1 MPWLD
6 RVEAPGRVA
15 PVEVSALPAYV
26 PLETELSEPIRSEAH
41 RLPRW
46 LWPALGL
53 FVLCRIPSFYEP
65 HWYTDEAGYATVARM
80 VSQGLDLYSQAWTNK
95 PPLQIWT
102 VALSLKLFGLS
113 EAGLHLLT
121 FISGLAALLAVA
133 WVAGRLL
140 DPLRA
145 GLATSAFAL
154 AIGLPW
160 FEAEVAVPE
169 SLLLGLATWAGAL
182 VVMGLAAPRHS
193 RWWRWGWAPA
203 AGILVGAAGAYQQTE
218 LADALA
224 LTLVLI
230 LSPRVSWRQLSLY
243 LAAVLAVTAA
253 WLLPSVVIAGASTV
267 RFSLAGFYVDYA
279 AASSPGVLGD
289 ALCVAAAIAVLA
301 GAVGS
306 RRSPSPIWAIWV
318 WAAADL
324 GVAAIAHRPY
334 PHFLTPALAPSIL
347 ALASV
352 PVPPWRLPPR
362 IVPLVGGVVL
372 VALLAGVSGV
382 NQKAVFNY
390 GVWYWKAVSSG
401 QLPRSEWLAG
411 LDDRV
416 TADQEVAEWLR
427 AQGLE
432 GTCAVVWSS
441 DAWPYLLAGIPVQL
455 PTAPI
460 YNDVVLSGGS
470 DQAVTDQ
477 VSALH
482 PTVIV
487 VAVDAVAQ
495 WPSIQGLLD
504 RQYQLA
510 LASYPDLVYVRRGLH
525 LPASASEAC

>member
-1 MPWLD
+1 M
-6 RVEAPGRVA
+6 AS
-15 PVEVSALPAYV
+15 VEVSALPACA
-26 PLETELSEPIRSEAH
+26 PLEAELSEPIRSEARH
-41 RLPRW
+41 RPPRW

-53 FVLCRIPSFYEP
+53 FVVCRLPSFYEP

-80 VSQGLDLYSQAWTNK
+80 VLHGLDLYSQAWTNK

-102 VALSLKLFGLS
+102 VALALRLFGLS

-121 FISGLAALLAVA
+121 FVSGLAALLAVA
-133 WVAGRLL
+133 WMAGRFL

-145 GLATSAFAL
+145 GLATTAFAF

-169 SLLLGLATWAGAL
+169 SLLVGPATWAGAL
-182 VVMGLAAPRHS
+182 VVGGLTMPRHS
-193 RWWRWGWAPA
+193 VWWRWAWAPA
-203 AGILVGAAGAYQQTE
+203 AGALVGIAGAYQQTE

-224 LTLVLI
+224 LALVLL
-230 LSPRVSWRQLSLY
+230 LSPRVSWRLLGLY
-243 LAAVLAVTAA
+243 LVAVLAVTMA
-253 WLLPSVVIAGASTV
+253 WLLPSVAIAGASTV

-279 AASSPGVLGD
+279 AASSPGALGD
-289 ALCVAAAIAVLA
+289 ALCLAAALAVLV
-301 GAVGS
+301 GAVIS
-306 RRSPSPIWAIWV
+306 RRSPSSTWAVWV

-352 PVPPWRLPPR
+352 PIPPWRLPSH
-362 IVPLVGGVVL
+362 IVPLVGGMAL

-390 GVWYWKAVSSG
+390 GIWYWKAVSSG
-401 QLPRSEWLAG
+401 QPPQSEWLVG

-416 TADQEVAEWLR
+416 LADREVAGWLR

-432 GTCAVVWSS
+432 GACAVVWSS
-441 DAWPYLLAGIPVQL
+441 DAWPYLLAGMPVQL

-470 DQAVTDQ
+470 DQAVTNQ
-477 VSALH
+477 VRALH

-487 VAVDAVAQ
+487 VAVDAMAQ

-504 RQYQLA
+504 QQYQLA

-525 LPASASEAC
+525 LPATAPEAC